1 MMTILSALILSLAP
15 QSGEDLVRLE
25 NVNPKIRILAVKLA
39 GEYKWIAAVP
49 RLIAMLESPDE
60 TPEIK
65 AAALNSLTQIT
76 ERTEKDPAAW
86 KKWWNAEGKVRI
98 AEQGSQSDT
107 PLTAKQEELLTK
119 AKQDIRAITT
129 GLAVAIILFVLVMF
143 FFVGHV
149 SSKIKGWRELVARAE
164 IYIKHGQELTD
175 RTDKIAAE
183 IDSRKA
189 ELAAFIEKVRK
200 EQEEEISRRGDE
212 LGSRLEHQLRMELQN
227 LRQKAERELDQ
238 TVTDLKTQIET
249 TARRAAS
256 EMRDRLTK

>member
-1 MMTILSALILSLAP
+1 MMTFLSALILSLAP
-15 QSGEDLVRLE
+15 QSAELDLIESPEPELRFLAIQIAGKGKYTQAIEKLIRRLE
-25 NVNPKIRILAVKLA
+25 SAQ
-39 GEYKWIAAVP
+39 
-49 RLIAMLESPDE
+49 E
-60 TPEIK
+60 TSENK
-65 AAALNSLTQIT
+65 AEAQKSLQSIT
-76 ERTEKDPAAW
+76 GRSEKDPAAW
-86 KKWWNAEGKVRI
+86 RKWWNAEGKVRI

-189 ELAAFIEKVRK
+189 ELAAF
-200 EQEEEISRRGDE
+200 
-212 LGSRLEHQLRMELQN
+212 
-227 LRQKAERELDQ
+227 
-238 TVTDLKTQIET
+238 
-249 TARRAAS
+249 
-256 EMRDRLTK
+256 